1 MEGLLS
7 FLVIG
12 GLFFLIMR
20 YGCGAHM
27 AHGGHGGHASHG
39 SHGTNNEEKH
49 TDPVCGMEVGINQGY
64 GKMHEGQLYR
74 FCSRNCLDK
83 FEAAPGKYLK
93 PPAESTGGE
102 S

>member
-7 FLVIG
+7 FLIFG
-12 GLFFLIMR
+12 GLFFLMMR

-27 AHGGHGGHASHG
+27 AHGGHGEHG
-39 SHGTNNEEKH
+39 SQSTGNEEKH
-49 TDPVCGMEVGINQGY
+49 TDPVCGMDVDMSQGY

-74 FCSRNCLDK
+74 FCSRSCLDR
-83 FEAAPGKYLK
+83 FEADPGKYLNQL
-93 PPAESTGGE
+93 AETSGGG

>member
-7 FLVIG
+7 FLVVG
-12 GLFFLIMR
+12 GLFFLMMR

-27 AHGGHGGHASHG
+27 AHGGHAGHG
-39 SHGTNNEEKH
+39 SHGMNSEAKH
-49 TDPVCGMEVGINQGY
+49 TDPVCGMDVDLSRGY
-64 GKMHEGQLYR
+64 GKMHAGRLYR

-83 FEAAPGKYLK
+83 FEVAPEKYLK
-93 PPAESTGGE
+93 PSAEGTGGG